1 MLLNFDQMEEQLVP
15 NPRGGEGQMR
25 KRAFQNEDI
34 QIMYLHLEP
43 HSVIGLH
50 PHTADSEMYYI
61 VSGRGRVLYDKEEL
75 PVQSGSCHYCPKRP
89 RPWSGCSPSGVTPWS
104 PSRGR
109 PTCTSSTPA
118 LSRR

>member
-1 MLLNFDQMEEQLVP
+1 MLLNFDQREEQLVP

-34 QIMYLHLEP
+34 QIMDLHLAP

-61 VSGRGRVLYDKEEL
+61 VSGRGRVLYDGEEL
-75 PVQSGSCHYCPKRP
+75 PVQTGSCHYCP
-89 RPWSGCSPSGVTPWS
+89 
-104 PSRGR
+104 RGHEH
-109 PTCTSSTPA
+109 SLINDGDEDMVILAVIPA
-118 LSRR
+118 AR

>member
-1 MLLNFDQMEEQLVP
+1 MLLNFDRMEEQLVP

-34 QIMYLHLEP
+34 QIMDLHLAP

-61 VSGRGRVLYDKEEL
+61 VSGTGKVLCDGAYEPL
-75 PVQSGSCHYCPKRP
+75 SAGSVHYCPKGHEHSLINDSEDDLTFFAVVP
-89 RPWSGCSPSGVTPWS
+89 EHG
-104 PSRGR
+104 
-109 PTCTSSTPA
+109 A
-118 LSRR
+118 

>member
-1 MLLNFDQMEEQLVP
+1 MLLNFDRMEELLVP

-75 PVQSGSCHYCPKRP
+75 PVQSGSCHYCP
-89 RPWSGCSPSGVTPWS
+89 
-104 PSRGR
+104 RGHQH
-109 PTCTSSTPA
+109 SLINDGDEDMVILAVIPA
-118 LSRR
+118 AR